1 MLRLLIIICKFS
13 LYFKELQTLSLGEY
27 IRSMVYSRTMVCVQ
41 QKALTPVSQDWPVVN
56 MNLVF
61 SVMLVKNSIVFN
73 LLLLT

>member
-1 MLRLLIIICKFS
+1 
-13 LYFKELQTLSLGEY
+13 
-27 IRSMVYSRTMVCVQ
+27 MVYSRTMVCVQ